1 MKKVLLC
8 AAFIAASFTSI
19 AQIGIGTT
27 TPVSSAALEIFSS
40 SKGLLLPRLDKANRD
55 IMLDPARG
63 LIIFCTD
70 CSGGT
75 GEISFFNGTTWGAL
89 SDTPAGLPS
98 TKVKADEFGGTFTFM
113 SHNLGANTTLDPNTP
128 NEGLNGDYYQWGRN
142 APAATL
148 DVVIGK
154 WGDQGGDGIPG
165 SWLPDVKGPKD
176 PCPEGYRVPSK
187 EEWLAV
193 LAMNNANV
201 SGTWDEDLELFS
213 STLNL
218 SSDEYP
224 DVLYLPAA
232 GVMESGNL
240 KNLNVKGRYWSS
252 TADETDGERSYRL
265 HFRNYPDRDPKK
277 QLKIIANKTT
287 VNSKGFPVRCIAE

>member
-113 SHNLGANTTLDPNTP
+113 SHNLGADYSLDPNTP

-142 APAATL
+142 APAATA
-148 DVVIGK
+148 DAVIGT
-154 WGDQGGDGIPG
+154 WGNQGGTSTLGN
-165 SWLPDVKGPKD
+165 WLTGGKGPQD
-176 PCPEGYRVPSK
+176 PCPEGYRVPIQ

-193 LAMNNANV
+193 INNNRATLTGSWNDTDDF
-201 SGTWDEDLELFS
+201 G
-213 STLNL
+213 STLHF
-218 SSDEYP
+218 DTEEYP
-224 DVLYLPAA
+224 IGLHLPAA
-232 GVMESGNL
+232 GNRDKDSALSERNLSGA
-240 KNLNVKGRYWSS
+240 YWTSS
-252 TADETDGERSYRL
+252 VNDVVPMADALEFTEEGAEFILSTRENGHS
-265 HFRNYPDRDPKK
+265 
-277 QLKIIANKTT
+277 
-287 VNSKGFPVRCIAE
+287 VRCIAQ